1 MDSAATPIPSFG
13 PGAVLGKQPDYG
25 KSMQRFR
32 APASQY
38 GCDGGNLRAGATDE
52 PGLAFE
58 VLVRGSA
65 AGAVASWD
73 AAEFDAT
80 DAEDLV
86 QATLT
91 KAFAARRSVTA
102 ADDPAAYLT
111 TIMVN
116 TYRSWRRRLV
126 LERALPAPDPTRLVD
141 RHAVVDDR
149 RDLVRAL
156 GDLPARQR
164 LAVVL
169 RYCLDLS
176 DADAARVLGCSSS
189 TVRSQASRGI
199 SKLRLHPALARVER
213 QQGPEACHDA

>member
-1 MDSAATPIPSFG
+1 MGVMARNSRVG
-13 PGAVLGKQPDYG
+13 PV
-25 KSMQRFR
+25 
-32 APASQY
+32 
-38 GCDGGNLRAGATDE
+38 DE
-52 PGLAFE
+52 PDLAFE
-58 VLVRGSA
+58 TLVRARLTALWRLGMLLS
-65 AGAVASWD
+65 SN
-73 AAEFDAT
+73 AT

-91 KAFAARRSVTA
+91 KAFAARTSVTA

-126 LERALPAPDPTRLVD
+126 RERALPAPAPMTLVD
-141 RHAVVDDR
+141 RHAIVDDR

-156 GDLPARQR
+156 ADLPPRQR

-176 DADAARVLGCSSS
+176 EADAARTLGCSTG

-199 SKLRLHPALARVER
+199 SKLRLHPALAPLEPQPR
-213 QQGPEACHDA
+213 PEACHDA

>member
-1 MDSAATPIPSFG
+1 MGKACSVSG
-13 PGAVLGKQPDYG
+13 PPLVNMGVMA
-25 KSMQRFR
+25 
-32 APASQY
+32 
-38 GCDGGNLRAGATDE
+38 GNLRAGATDE

-58 VLVRGSA
+58 VLVRARLPALLRLGMLLS
-65 AGAVASWD
+65 SN
-73 AAEFDAT
+73 AT

-176 DADAARVLGCSSS
+176 DADAARVLGCSSG